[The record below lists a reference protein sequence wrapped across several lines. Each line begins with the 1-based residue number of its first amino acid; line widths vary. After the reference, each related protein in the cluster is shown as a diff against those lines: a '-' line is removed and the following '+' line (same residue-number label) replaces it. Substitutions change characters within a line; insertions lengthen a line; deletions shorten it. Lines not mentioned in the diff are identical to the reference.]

1 MSEKNDF
8 GGGNARS
15 LYIPMSEIEM
25 EFISR
30 LLDSNEMY
38 VVIHEWGYINN
49 PTFKFGDKNLHVA
62 FKMFFDRPEAPIPV
76 YHFDMELKTRSGI
89 CLFKERMTTV
99 YGGQPLNIC
108 QGVELD
114 MVWDISI
121 KYIDPKLIKALMPNT
136 LGLTTRLEDT
146 ATHDITVLGNM
157 QLNRDQKEKAFHLHK
172 MEGFLKAQDRIKLRK
187 DLGS

>member
-1 MSEKNDF
+1 MAADKNDF
-8 GGGNARS
+8 GGGNSKS

-30 LLDSNEMY
+30 LVDSKDLY
-38 VVIHEWGYINN
+38 VLIHDWGHVNQPII
-49 PTFKFGDKNLHVA
+49 TFGDKNLHVA
-62 FKMFFDRPEAPIPV
+62 FKMVFDRPEVPMPV

-89 CLFKERMTTV
+89 CLYREKMTTV

-121 KYIDPKLIKALMPNT
+121 RFIDPKLVKAMMPNT

-146 ATHDITVLGNM
+146 ATHDITVTGNM
-157 QLNRDQKEKAFHLHK
+157 KLNKDLTDKAYHLHK
-172 MEGFLKAQDRIKLRK
+172 AEKYLKALDKIKIETK
-187 DLGS
+187 S